1 MKSEF
6 KAKFL
11 QHLVKKKNDGGFTLI
26 ELLVVIIIIGIL
38 SAIALPSFLN
48 QANKAKQSE
57 AKQNV
62 GSMNRA
68 QQSYYL
74 ENSEFGS
81 SVQLLGLGIQ
91 TQTVNYSYAVELKN
105 PATAVNVYGA
115 SLKKPLR
122 HYQGRVWLGTVI
134 ETSEATTL
142 AMLCE
147 TKKPAF
153 DKIEL
158 AGLKDASFKAFGDDP
173 VKDNNIDACKTG
185 TDYPNW
191 KLLEAK

>member
-1 MKSEF
+1 MKTEF
-6 KAKFL
+6 KTKFL
-11 QHLVKKKNDGGFTLI
+11 QHLVKKKTHGGFTLI

-68 QQSYYL
+68 QQAYYL

-81 SVQLLGLGIQ
+81 TVQLLGLGIQ
-91 TQTVNYSYAVELKN
+91 TQTVNYSYGVELGN
-105 PATAVNVYGA
+105 TSTSVNIYGA
-115 SLKKPLR
+115 TLKKPLR

-147 TKKPAF
+147 SKTPAF
-153 DKIEL
+153 SNVSL
-158 AGLKDASFKAFGDDP
+158 TGLTGTNVGKFADNTTA
-173 VKDNNIDACKTG
+173 NNIDQCKTAA
-185 TDYPNW
+185 TISNNW
-191 KLLEAK
+191 RLLEAK

>member
-1 MKSEF
+1 MKTEF

-11 QHLVKKKNDGGFTLI
+11 QHLAKKKNEGGFTLI

-68 QQSYYL
+68 QQAYYL

-81 SVQLLGLGIQ
+81 TVQLLGLGIQ
-91 TQTVNYSYAVELKN
+91 TLTVNYSYAVQLRDS
-105 PATAVNVYGA
+105 ASGVNIYGA

-147 TKKPAF
+147 SKKPAF
-153 DKIEL
+153 SDVSLSGL
-158 AGLKDASFKAFGDDP
+158 ASGFKLFADD
-173 VKDNNIDACKTG
+173 VSANNIQECKADTSQ
-185 TDYPNW
+185 W